1 MVCIPNIKHL
11 ICLLSASRYL
21 TNPRYLL
28 LVPGPGGEEE
38 EGEGE
43 GAAPVM
49 VVVSLM
55 QKNRRQMYDEGED
68 QLLIGFEV
76 FEVDIIVDVNVV
88 FTQCATPG
96 GGAGGGALLALCS
109 EGGAHCAAG
118 GGRALPAGGG
128 AVYLHI
134 YTYLHISTY
143 LLYVHRYV
151 IVCHAHTG
159 AGRGQARAGGEF
171 YLRCVVGVGPGRQ
184 GSQLR
189 ALQQE
194 ETHL

>member
-1 MVCIPNIKHL
+1 MVSIPNIKHL

-28 LVPGPGGEEE
+28 QVPGPGGEEK

-43 GAAPVM
+43 GEATPVV

-88 FTQCATPG
+88 FT
-96 GGAGGGALLALCS
+96 
-109 EGGAHCAAG
+109 
-118 GGRALPAGGG
+118 
-128 AVYLHI
+128 
-134 YTYLHISTY
+134 
-143 LLYVHRYV
+143 
-151 IVCHAHTG
+151 
-159 AGRGQARAGGEF
+159 
-171 YLRCVVGVGPGRQ
+171 
-184 GSQLR
+184 
-189 ALQQE
+189 
-194 ETHL
+194 

>member
-1 MVCIPNIKHL
+1 MVSIPNIKHL

-38 EGEGE
+38 EGEG
-43 GAAPVM
+43 GAPVV

-76 FEVDIIVDVNVV
+76 FEVDIIVEVV

-134 YTYLHISTY
+134 STYLHIYISTVY
-143 LLYVHRYV
+143 AQVRDSVPRPHGG
-151 IVCHAHTG
+151 G
-159 AGRGQARAGGEF
+159 AGAGEGRG
-171 YLRCVVGVGPGRQ
+171 
-184 GSQLR
+184 
-189 ALQQE
+189 
-194 ETHL
+194 

>member
-1 MVCIPNIKHL
+1 MVSIPNIKHL

-28 LVPGPGGEEE
+28 QVPGPGGEEGE
-38 EGEGE
+38 EGE
-43 GAAPVM
+43 AAPVV

-76 FEVDIIVDVNVV
+76 FEVDIIVEVV

-128 AVYLHI
+128 AV
-134 YTYLHISTY
+134 
-143 LLYVHRYV
+143 
-151 IVCHAHTG
+151 
-159 AGRGQARAGGEF
+159 
-171 YLRCVVGVGPGRQ
+171 
-184 GSQLR
+184 
-189 ALQQE
+189 
-194 ETHL
+194 

>member
-1 MVCIPNIKHL
+1 M
-11 ICLLSASRYL
+11 SRYL

-28 LVPGPGGEEE
+28 QVPGPGGEE
-38 EGEGE
+38 
-43 GAAPVM
+43 GAEAPVM

-76 FEVDIIVDVNVV
+76 FEVDIIVNVV
-88 FTQCATPG
+88 FTQCAAPG
-96 GGAGGGALLALCS
+96 GGAGGGALLALCG
-109 EGGAHCAAG
+109 EGGAQRAAG
-118 GGRALPAGGG
+118 GSRALPAGGG

-134 YTYLHISTY
+134 NISTH
-143 LLYVHRYV
+143 LLYLHRYV

-159 AGRGQARAGGEF
+159 AGQARARGEF
-171 YLRCVVGVGPGRQ
+171 YLRCVVGCGPGQ